1 MADYGEDYLL
11 DKRVKIFSPTTVTA
25 PPSTPFFC
33 RRSSAAPPP
42 ANGFSTSVRAPAPF
56 PCVWRTVFPPAKL
69 PGLKFSPGWSNCP
82 A

>member
-11 DKRVKIFSPTTVTA
+11 DKRVKIFQPDDGYRASVDA
-25 PPSTPFFC
+25 VFC

>member
-11 DKRVKIFSPTTVTA
+11 DKRVKIFQPDDGYRASVDA
-25 PPSTPFFC
+25 VFLSALVG
-33 RRSSAAPPP
+33 SAAPGERILDIGSGTG
-42 ANGFSTSVRAPAPF
+42 AVSLCLAH
-56 PCVWRTVFPPAKL
+56 PPAKL

>member
-11 DKRVKIFSPTTVTA
+11 DKRVKIFQPDDGYRASVDA
-25 PPSTPFFC
+25 VFLSALVG
-33 RRSSAAPPP
+33 SAAP
-42 ANGFSTSVRAPAPF
+42 GERILDIGSGTAPF